1 MPILS
6 LPKGLGLNYG
16 LGVDLGT
23 SNVAIYVRGRG
34 IVLREPCVVAVS
46 KDTGEVLAAG
56 EDARQMLGRT
66 PANVIASRPL
76 HDGVVADFTVVQKML
91 KRLFAKVCGRRLVK
105 PMAVVSVP
113 SDATSVERRA
123 VLEAATTAG
132 AKRAIPLEGTVAA
145 AIGAG
150 LPVMGA
156 TGSMVVT
163 IGGGV
168 TDIAVISL
176 GGIVVS
182 DCARLA
188 GEKMDEVLVRYVKRA
203 HNLMIGERTAEEVK
217 IAIGSAWAMD
227 EEREMAVRGRDM
239 VTGLPKTIQVNSVE
253 VREALSEAV
262 TAIIDRIRAL
272 LENTPPELA
281 ADIIDRGITLAG
293 GGALLRGLDRRIAH
307 HTHVSVRVAED
318 PMSCVAIG
326 AGQYLDVMK
335 SFPRPRQTTWR
346 MDAG

>member
-1 MPILS
+1 VFGVTP
-6 LPKGLGLNYG
+6 G

-23 SNVAIYVRGRG
+23 SSVAIYMRGKG
-34 IVLREPCVVAVS
+34 IVLREPCVVAIN
-46 KDTGEVLAAG
+46 KETNEVLAVG

-76 HDGVVADFTVVQKML
+76 HDGVVADFTVAHKML
-91 KRLFAKVCGRRLVK
+91 KHLFAKVCGRRLAK
-105 PMAVVSVP
+105 PTAVVSVP

-123 VLEAATTAG
+123 VLEATTVAG
-132 AKRAIPLEGTVAA
+132 AKRAIPLEACVAA

-168 TDIAVISL
+168 TDMAVLSL
-176 GGIVVS
+176 GSIVVS
-182 DCARLA
+182 DCLRSG
-188 GEKMDEVLVRYVKRA
+188 GEKMDEILARHIKRE
-203 HNLMIGERTAEEVK
+203 HNLMIGERTAEEMK
-217 IAIGSAWAMD
+217 IAIGSAWPGGDDQTMSA
-227 EEREMAVRGRDM
+227 RGRDL
-239 VTGLPKTIQVNSVE
+239 VTGLPKTIEVSSTE
-253 VREALSEAV
+253 VREALTEAV
-262 TAIIDRIRAL
+262 APIVDRIRAL

-293 GGALLRGLDRRIAH
+293 GGALLRGLDQRIAH
-307 HTHVSVRVAED
+307 HTQVPVRVADD

-326 AGQYLDVMK
+326 AGQYLDVGK
-335 SFPRPRQTTWR
+335 NLPKPRETTWR
-346 MDAG
+346 MEA

>member
-1 MPILS
+1 MFGIAP
-6 LPKGLGLNYG
+6 GLGI
-16 LGVDLGT
+16 DLGT
-23 SNVAIYVRGRG
+23 SNIAIYMRGRG
-34 IVLREPCVVAVS
+34 IVLREPCVVAMS
-46 KDTGEVLAAG
+46 KETGEVLAVG

-66 PANVIASRPL
+66 PANVLASRPL
-76 HDGVVADFTVVQKML
+76 HDGVVADFTVAHKML
-91 KRLFAKVCGRRLVK
+91 SYLFAKVCGRRLAK
-105 PMAVVSVP
+105 PLAVVSVP

-123 VLEAATTAG
+123 VLEAATAAG
-132 AKRAIPLEGTVAA
+132 AKRAIPLEGCVAA

-150 LPVMGA
+150 LPVTGA
-156 TGSMVVT
+156 TGSMMVT

-182 DCARLA
+182 DCLRLG
-188 GEKMDEVLVRYVKRA
+188 GEKMDEVLVRHLRRA
-203 HNLMIGERTAEEVK
+203 HNLLIGERSAEELK
-217 IAIGSAWAMD
+217 IAIGSAWPLD
-227 EEREMAVRGRDM
+227 EERDMAVRGRDM
-239 VTGLPKTIQVNSVE
+239 VTGLPKTVQINSAE

-262 TAIIDRIRAL
+262 GPIVDRIRAL

-293 GGALLRGLDRRIAH
+293 GGALLRGIDQRIAH
-307 HTHVSVRVAED
+307 HTEVPVRVAED

-335 SFPRPRQTTWR
+335 SLPKPRETTWR
-346 MDAG
+346 MEA

>member
-1 MPILS
+1 VFGVTP
-6 LPKGLGLNYG
+6 G

-23 SNVAIYVRGRG
+23 SNVVIYMRGRG

-46 KDTGEVLAAG
+46 KESEEVLAVG

-66 PANVIASRPL
+66 PADVIASRPL
-76 HDGVVADFTVVQKML
+76 HDGVVANFTIASKML
-91 KRLFAKVCGRRLVK
+91 KHFFAKACGRRLAR
-105 PMAVVSVP
+105 PLAVVAVP

-123 VLEAATTAG
+123 VLEAATVAG

-156 TGSMVVT
+156 AGSMVVN

-168 TDIAVISL
+168 TDMAVISL

-182 DCARLA
+182 ACIRVG
-188 GEKMDEVLVRYVKRA
+188 GEKTDEVLARHVKRA
-203 HNLMIGERTAEEVK
+203 HNLMIGERTAEELK
-217 IAIGSAWAMD
+217 IAIGAVWPTDD
-227 EEREMAVRGRDM
+227 ERTMPVRGRDM
-239 VTGLPKTIQVNSVE
+239 VTGLPKTVEISSVE
-253 VREALSEAV
+253 VREALGEAV
-262 TAIIDRIRAL
+262 APIIERIRLL

-281 ADIIDRGITLAG
+281 ADIIGRGILLAG
-293 GGALLRGLDRRIAH
+293 GGARLRGLDRRIAEQ
-307 HTHVSVRVAED
+307 TQVPVRVADD
-318 PMSCVAIG
+318 PLSCVAIG

-335 SFPRPRQTTWR
+335 TLPKPRETTWR
-346 MDAG
+346 MEA

>member
-1 MPILS
+1 MFGIAP
-6 LPKGLGLNYG
+6 GLGI
-16 LGVDLGT
+16 DLGT
-23 SNVAIYVRGRG
+23 SNIAIYMRGRG
-34 IVLREPCVVAVS
+34 IVLREPCVVAVN
-46 KDTGEVLAAG
+46 KETGEVLAVG

-66 PANVIASRPL
+66 PANVLASRPL
-76 HDGVVADFTVVQKML
+76 HDGVVADFTVAHKML
-91 KRLFAKVCGRRLVK
+91 SYLFAKVCGRRLAK
-105 PMAVVSVP
+105 PLAVVSVP

-123 VLEAATTAG
+123 VLEAATAAG
-132 AKRAIPLEGTVAA
+132 AKRAIPLEGCVAA

-150 LPVMGA
+150 LPVTGA
-156 TGSMVVT
+156 TGSMMVT

-182 DCARLA
+182 DCLRLG
-188 GEKMDEVLVRYVKRA
+188 GEKMDEVLVRHLRRA
-203 HNLMIGERTAEEVK
+203 HNLMIGERSAEELK
-217 IAIGSAWAMD
+217 IAIGSAWPLD

-239 VTGLPKTIQVNSVE
+239 VTGLPKTMQINSAE

-262 TAIIDRIRAL
+262 GPIVDRIRAL

-293 GGALLRGLDRRIAH
+293 GGALLRGIDQRIAH
-307 HTHVSVRVAED
+307 HTQVPVRVAED

-335 SFPRPRQTTWR
+335 SLPKPRETTWR
-346 MDAG
+346 MEA

>member
-1 MPILS
+1 MFGVNS
-6 LPKGLGLNYG
+6 GLGI
-16 LGVDLGT
+16 DLGT
-23 SNVAIYVRGRG
+23 SNVAIYARGRG

-46 KDTGEVLAAG
+46 KDTGDVLAAG

-66 PANVIASRPL
+66 PASVLASRPL
-76 HDGVVADFTVVQKML
+76 HDGVVADFTVAQKML
-91 KRLFAKVCGRRLVK
+91 RHLFARVCGRRLVK
-105 PMAVVSVP
+105 PVAVVAVP

-123 VLEAATTAG
+123 VLEAATMAG
-132 AKRAIPLEGTVAA
+132 AKRAIPVEQSVAA

-176 GGIVVS
+176 GGLVVG
-182 DCARLA
+182 DCLRLG
-188 GEKMDEVLVRYVKRA
+188 GEKMDEILVRHIKRE
-203 HNLMIGERTAEEVK
+203 HNLLIGERTAEEIK
-217 IAIGSAWAMD
+217 IAIGSAWPLD
-227 EEREMAVRGRDM
+227 EERDMSVRGRDM
-239 VTGLPKTIQVNSVE
+239 VTGLPKTVEVGSGE
-253 VREALSEAV
+253 VREALSEAT
-262 TAIIDRIRAL
+262 TAIVDRIKTL

-281 ADIIDRGITLAG
+281 ADIIDHGITLAG
-293 GGALLRGLDRRIAH
+293 GGALLRGLDQRIAQQ
-307 HTHVSVRVAED
+307 TQVPVRVADD

-335 SFPRPRQTTWR
+335 TVPRPRETTWR
-346 MDAG
+346 MEA

>member
-1 MPILS
+1 VFGIAP
-6 LPKGLGLNYG
+6 GLGI
-16 LGVDLGT
+16 DLGT
-23 SNVAIYVRGRG
+23 SNIAIYVRGRG

-46 KDTGEVLAAG
+46 KETGEVLAVG

-66 PANVIASRPL
+66 PANVLASRPL
-76 HDGVVADFTVVQKML
+76 HDGVVADFTVAHKML
-91 KRLFAKVCGRRLVK
+91 SHLFAKVCGRRLAK
-105 PMAVVSVP
+105 PLAVVSVP

-123 VLEAATTAG
+123 VLEAATAAG
-132 AKRAIPLEGTVAA
+132 AKRAIPLEGCVAA

-150 LPVMGA
+150 LPVTGA
-156 TGSMVVT
+156 TGSMMVT

-182 DCARLA
+182 DCLRLG
-188 GEKMDEVLVRYVKRA
+188 GEKMDEVLVRHLRRA
-203 HNLMIGERTAEEVK
+203 HNLMIGERSAEELK
-217 IAIGSAWAMD
+217 IAIGSAWPLD
-227 EEREMAVRGRDM
+227 EERDMAVRGRDM
-239 VTGLPKTIQVNSVE
+239 VTGLPKTVEINSAE
-253 VREALSEAV
+253 VCEALGEAV
-262 TAIIDRIRAL
+262 GPIVDRIRAL

-293 GGALLRGLDRRIAH
+293 GGALLRGIDQRIAH
-307 HTHVSVRVAED
+307 HTQVPVRVADD

-335 SFPRPRQTTWR
+335 SLPKPRETTWR
-346 MDAG
+346 MEA

>member
-1 MPILS
+1 MF
-6 LPKGLGLNYG
+6 GVGFG

-23 SNVAIYVRGRG
+23 SNIAIYLRGRG

-46 KDTGEVLAAG
+46 KERGEVLAVG

-76 HDGVVADFTVVQKML
+76 RDGVVADFTIAQKML
-91 KRLFAKVCGRRLVK
+91 RYLFAKVCGRRLAK
-105 PMAVVSVP
+105 PLAVVSVP
-113 SDATSVERRA
+113 SDATNVERRA
-123 VLEAATTAG
+123 VLEAATMAG
-132 AKRAIPLEGTVAA
+132 AKRAIPLEGCIAA

-156 TGSMVVT
+156 AGSMVVT

-182 DCARLA
+182 DCLRLG
-188 GEKMDEVLVRYVKRA
+188 GEKMDELLARHLKRE
-203 HNLMIGERTAEEVK
+203 HNLTIGERTAEEVK
-217 IAIGSAWAMD
+217 ITIGSAWPVG
-227 EEREMAVRGRDM
+227 EERVMSVRGRDLA
-239 VTGLPKTIQVNSVE
+239 TGLPKTLEINSTE
-253 VREALSEAV
+253 VRDAFAEALTPIV
-262 TAIIDRIRAL
+262 DRTRAL

-281 ADIIDRGITLAG
+281 ADIIDHGITLAG
-293 GGALLRGLDRRIAH
+293 GGALLRGLDQRIAH
-307 HTHVSVRVAED
+307 HTQVPVRVADD

-326 AGQYLDVMK
+326 AGRYLDVMR
-335 SFPRPRQTTWR
+335 SFPKPRETSWR
-346 MDAG
+346 MEAG

>member
-1 MPILS
+1 VFGVTP
-6 LPKGLGLNYG
+6 GLGI
-16 LGVDLGT
+16 DLGT
-23 SNVAIYVRGRG
+23 SSVVIYMRGRG

-46 KDTGEVLAAG
+46 KESDEVLAVG

-66 PANVIASRPL
+66 PADVIASRPL
-76 HDGVVADFTVVQKML
+76 RDGVVANFTIASKML
-91 KRLFAKVCGRRLVK
+91 KHFFTKACGRRLAK

-123 VLEAATTAG
+123 VLEAATVAG

-156 TGSMVVT
+156 AGSMVVN

-168 TDIAVISL
+168 TDMAVISL

-182 DCARLA
+182 DCIRVG
-188 GEKMDEVLVRYVKRA
+188 GEKMDEVLARYVKRV

-217 IAIGSAWAMD
+217 ITIGSVWPTDD
-227 EEREMAVRGRDM
+227 ERTMPARGRDM
-239 VTGLPKTIQVNSVE
+239 VTGLPKTIEVNSAE
-253 VREALSEAV
+253 VREALGEAV
-262 TAIIDRIRAL
+262 APIIERIRLL

-281 ADIIDRGITLAG
+281 ADIIDRGILLAG
-293 GGALLRGLDRRIAH
+293 GGARLRGLDRRIAEQMQ
-307 HTHVSVRVAED
+307 VPVRVADD
-318 PMSCVAIG
+318 PLSCVAIG

-335 SFPRPRQTTWR
+335 TLPKPRETTWR
-346 MDAG
+346 MEM